1 MIHNVNCSKKS
12 QMKKPEDL
20 IRLPHDNIKKQ
31 QKPKST
37 RESFEK
43 FMKQIER
50 NKNKDSLK
58 EKS

>member
-20 IRLPHDNIKKQ
+20 IKLPHDNIKKE

-43 FMKQIER
+43 FMKHIER
-50 NKNKDSLK
+50 NQNKD
-58 EKS
+58 